1 MAMTPS
7 SASSDNECA
16 QIDICYGEWKEVPQ
30 FKGSLLV
37 SSEGFVWQREVRFN
51 KWMTPRLGKLN
62 GYGYRKIKRAGKTHN
77 VHVLV
82 CTAFH
87 GPMPLL
93 GYTVD
98 HINRDKADN
107 RACNLQWAAKSEQ
120 CENRKKA
127 ATRRDSKPIWVWKLR
142 EGRESAVL
150 YANAGD
156 ASSACVGAHS
166 SNLRKVAL
174 GSYSQTA
181 GYGAEFQRVEPE
193 IEGEVFRR
201 TGTIEVSQFGRMR
214 RFGAVYTPRPLESQ
228 IYATYDNNLFHR
240 LVALAWPDIVGKRPD
255 DPTYTVD
262 HINRDCTDN
271 RASNLRW
278 ASKATQRAN
287 QSN

>member
-1 MAMTPS
+1 MTPS
-7 SASSDNECA
+7 SASSDDQCQHA
-16 QIDICYGEWKEVPQ
+16 DVCYGEWKQVPG
-30 FKGSLLV
+30 FKGSLLA

-51 KWMTPRLGKLN
+51 NWMMPRLGNLN
-62 GYGYRKIKRAGKTHN
+62 GYGYRKIKRARKTHN

-87 GPMPLL
+87 GPMPFP
-93 GYTVD
+93 GCTVD
-98 HINRDKADN
+98 HINRKKADN
-107 RACNLQWAAKSEQ
+107 RACNLQWAKKSEQ
-120 CENRKKA
+120 CVNRKKA
-127 ATRRDSKPIWVWKLR
+127 VKRRDSKPIWVWKLC

-150 YANAGD
+150 YENAGD
-156 ASSACVGAHS
+156 ASSACVGAHAA
-166 SNLRKVAL
+166 NLRKVAL
-174 GSYSQTA
+174 GSYGQTA

-214 RFGAVYTPRPLESQ
+214 RFGAVYTPRPLENQ

-278 ASKATQRAN
+278 ASKAAQRAN
-287 QSN
+287 QRR